1 MAESTGQIDKLIE
14 QKIDDQIKSFAT
26 RLTENIS
33 QFLKE
38 NGDYDGSY
46 FYMVSEWTKDFQGSK
61 APQTL
66 SHESMINVK
75 KGIIAGIS
83 KQVKDKMIATAT
95 KELLEKVKL
104 LS

>member
-14 QKIDDQIKSFAT
+14 NKIDEQIKTFVNHITAQIT
-26 RLTENIS
+26 

-46 FYMVSEWTKDFQGSK
+46 LYMANEWTKDFSGHK
-61 APQTL
+61 VPKEF
-66 SHESMINVK
+66 SHESMSNVK

-83 KQVKDKMIATAT
+83 KQVKDKMITTAT

>member
-14 QKIDDQIKSFAT
+14 QKVDDQIKKFT
-26 RLTENIS
+26 NQLTDNITL
-33 QFLKE
+33 FLKE

-46 FYMVSEWTKDFQGSK
+46 FYMVSEWAKDFQGNK
-61 APQTL
+61 VPKTF
-66 SHESMINVK
+66 SHESMYNVK